1 MLTTYAKVM
10 GIILLAIGILGFI
23 PGIAPNGMLF
33 GIFMV
38 NAWHNIVHLF
48 SGLIFL
54 AAAFSDNWELTRKV
68 VLTFA
73 IIYGLVT
80 VLGFFTPDGGQVL
93 GMRVNLADD
102 ILHLAIT
109 ASALLV
115 ALPQRR
121 PTMMR

>member
-10 GIILLAIGILGFI
+10 GIILVAIGILGFI
-23 PGIAPNGMLF
+23 PGIAPDGMLF

-48 SGLIFL
+48 SGAVFL
-54 AAAFSDNWELTRKV
+54 AVAFSDNWELTRKV
-68 VLTFA
+68 VLAFA

-80 VLGFFTPDGGQVL
+80 ILGFFTPDGGLVL
-93 GMRVNLADD
+93 GMRDNMADD

-109 ASALLV
+109 ASALLI

-121 PTMMR
+121 PTLMR